1 MLKILTIFIYFI
13 KELIF
18 DSKDEYDF
26 KSSKFNTRKFIV
38 FIFIVTSVIANVF
51 ISYKVIKIAK
61 HNVELMVNVTELK
74 KQIIALNTEKQTCS
88 PID

>member
-13 KELIF
+13 RELIF

-26 KSSKFNTRKFIV
+26 KSSKFNTRKFTV
-38 FIFIVTSVIANVF
+38 FIFVIASLAANVF

-61 HNVELMVNVTELK
+61 HNVELMATMVELK
-74 KQIIALNTEKQTCS
+74 KQITILNNEKQSCTV
-88 PID
+88 ID